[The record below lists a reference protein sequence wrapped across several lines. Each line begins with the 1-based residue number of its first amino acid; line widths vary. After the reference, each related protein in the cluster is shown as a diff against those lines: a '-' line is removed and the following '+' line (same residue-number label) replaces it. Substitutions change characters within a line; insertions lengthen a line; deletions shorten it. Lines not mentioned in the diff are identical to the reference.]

1 MLPYKLIDNIK
12 QQDEKLLLKKKKKKA
27 SPTFSHICLKPLYLL
42 FFKTYLKSV
51 LVNTIQ
57 HKIL

>member
-12 QQDEKLLLKKKKKKA
+12 QQDEKTFFKKKKEKKKL

-42 FFKTYLKSV
+42 FL
-51 LVNTIQ
+51 
-57 HKIL
+57 